1 METMMTRMLALLLG
15 FVAIAMLGGCA
26 IEPPSS
32 EEEQSSCATSAT
44 AQGLATAAACAVTSG
59 GGSGTTTGGG
69 FLSSCASARLEAVLA
84 ALNECKGKTTCGGTC
99 EEPSHRCVVA
109 PSGTTTT
116 DPFFGGCDATF
127 KYQCDCDCKPGHI
140 AAEPIEVDSKPSD
153 RSPHGPR

>member
-1 METMMTRMLALLLG
+1 MTRMLALLLG

-127 KYQCDCDCKPGHI
+127 KYQCDCDCKPGDT